1 MSEEQEFV
9 PQPMRPLTEL
19 TDVVISLLD
28 QAMVPQQGMTY
39 QELQQ
44 IRDALREPVRI
55 AVAGRVNAG
64 KSTLVNALV
73 GQIVAPTDVSECTRM
88 VTWYRYGTPQR
99 LEVVMRDG
107 TRRRERLGAGGRLPS
122 ELSVDHAEVRWL
134 EAWLANDTLR
144 SMTLIDTPGLGSLN
158 AEYSAAAEDFL
169 ATDQASAEATAVA
182 DAIVFI
188 LNTEP
193 RADEAAAVRSFR
205 ESSGGPGGVAS
216 NAIGVLSK
224 ADKLASGPGWWDTAQ
239 RMAKRMAE
247 RLQDDLVTVVPVFGL
262 IGETAECAQLTQ
274 RDSENL
280 AELATMDQ
288 ASLTMLQLSATR
300 FTSGDAPISAEDR
313 DRLLRLLDL
322 QGVGVAVDLI
332 REGGVSGAAALRQA
346 MSDRAGIEELRSL
359 ITDTFRGKG
368 EALKIRSAMQNI
380 ERVCAVPPGDADLA
394 ALSRLADD
402 VEGLRLAPVMHQLAE
417 IEAFMLWTTGAVLLP
432 EILSA
437 DLIRIATG
445 ATPAA
450 RLRASG
456 EDVRDLRQ
464 AALEG
469 SARWHG
475 LLIAGSPGQARIAR
489 VMWRSYALAYERAG
503 GG

>member
-1 MSEEQEFV
+1 
-9 PQPMRPLTEL
+9 
-19 TDVVISLLD
+19 
-28 QAMVPQQGMTY
+28 
-39 QELQQ
+39 
-44 IRDALREPVRI
+44 
-55 AVAGRVNAG
+55 
-64 KSTLVNALV
+64 
-73 GQIVAPTDVSECTRM
+73 
-88 VTWYRYGTPQR
+88 
-99 LEVVMRDG
+99 
-107 TRRRERLGAGGRLPS
+107 
-122 ELSVDHAEVRWL
+122 VRWL

-158 AEYSAAAEDFL
+158 ADYSAAAEDFL

-188 LNTEP
+188 LNTEI

-205 ESSGGPGGVAS
+205 ESSGGPGGAAG

-239 RMAKRMAE
+239 RMAKRMAQ
-247 RLQDDLVTVVPVFGL
+247 RLQDDLVTVTPVVGL

-280 AELATMDQ
+280 AELARLDP
-288 ASLTMLQLSATR
+288 AGLALLQLSATR

-322 QGVGVAVDLI
+322 QGVGMAVELI
-332 REGGVSGAAALRQA
+332 RDGGVSGAAALRRA

-359 ITDTFRGKG
+359 ITDAFRGKG
-368 EALKIRSAMQNI
+368 EALKIRSALQNI
-380 ERVCAVPPGDADLA
+380 ERLCAVPPGDADLA
-394 ALSRLADD
+394 ALQRLADD
-402 VEGLRLAPVMHQLAE
+402 TERLRLAPIMHQLAVT
-417 IEAFMLWTTGAVLLP
+417 EAFMLWSSGAVPLP

-437 DLIRIATG
+437 DLIRTATG
-445 ATPAA
+445 ATPAE
-450 RLRASG
+450 RLDASS
-456 EDVRDLRQ
+456 DAVRDLRQ

-489 VMWRSYALAYERAG
+489 VMWRSYALAYEQAG
-503 GG
+503 GR